1 MKKIFTLLFVLMT
14 TLAVSAQDLQGKLV
28 IGKVFYAGSTRLNGA
43 TPKNYM
49 CHLYIELYNN
59 SAETIDVAGTY
70 VAMANSDAAAN
81 AWAATDMVDD
91 KAGMA
96 VFKQVFQIPAGS
108 PVLMEPGKS
117 LVITNCAIDHSE
129 IAEGKVDLSKADFEL
144 KSTNAA
150 FNFHSDA
157 VPAMGIAY
165 SANAA
170 QDYINFMNPGPL
182 GIALFKADTDIA
194 NCAKTFPKGKETGNQ
209 YLIIPMANSI
219 DAVDIVKQKTPSAD
233 DKRFTADYDAGFT
246 CTADPNTFNC
256 QAVARKVASMDGD
269 RKVLQDTNNSTDDFE
284 SLWNVQTGVYDVK
297 EAATIAEFNAIADGK
312 LVKLTLADAR
322 VNAFNDLDRAYYVE
336 DASGATVIKGV
347 NLTKGTK
354 LNGYIIGTKGSED
367 VDYVNDPSQAYE
379 YSLTVVDAS
388 LSAFE
393 ATETELV
400 GTPMT
405 IAEAAA
411 QANYGRLVT
420 LSNVKIEAIGNGMNK
435 LLTDAENNT
444 MKTRDLFGVLS
455 SEYTWPAKATSITGV
470 VIYYYTGWFLI
481 PISED
486 AIVADTSTGIE
497 TIHNSQFTVKN
508 SIYNLQGIRL
518 NSLQKGLNIVN
529 GKKVVIR

>member
-1 MKKIFTLLFVLMT
+1 MKKFFTLLFVLM
-14 TLAVSAQDLQGKLV
+14 AVVSASAQDLQGKLV

-59 SAETIDVAGTY
+59 SAENIDVAGTY

-91 KAGMA
+91 KAGMG
-96 VFKQVFQIPAGS
+96 VFKQVFKIPAGS

-129 IAEGKVDLSKADFEL
+129 IAEGMVDLSTADFEL

-157 VPAMGIAY
+157 VPATIVY
-165 SANAA
+165 SANAS
-170 QDYINFMNPGPL
+170 QDYINFMNPGPD

-194 NCAKTFPKGKETGNQ
+194 NCAKTYGKGKDSGNEL
-209 YLIIPMANSI
+209 LIIPMVNSI

-233 DKRFTADYDAGFT
+233 DKRFTAEYDAGFT
-246 CTADPNTFNC
+246 CTADINTFNC
-256 QAVARKVASMDGD
+256 QAVARKVVSADGG
-269 RKVLQDTNNSTDDFE
+269 RKVLQDTNNSSVDFE
-284 SLWNVQTGVYDVK
+284 SLWNVQPRVYDVK
-297 EAATIAEFNAIADGK
+297 EAATIA
-312 LVKLTLADAR
+312 VVDAR

-336 DASGATVIKGV
+336 DASAATVIKGIS
-347 NLTKGTK
+347 LTAGTL
-354 LNGYIIGTKGSED
+354 LNGYIVGTKATTD
-367 VDYVNDPSQAYE
+367 MDYVNDPSQGLE
-379 YSLTVVDAS
+379 YSLTVENAA

-420 LSNVKIEAIGNGMNK
+420 LSDVEITALGNGMNK
-435 LLTDAENNT
+435 QLKDADGNT
-444 MKTRDLFGVLS
+444 IKARDLFGVLP
-455 SEYTWPAKATSITGV
+455 EGYEWPAKATSITGIV
-470 VIYYYTGWFLI
+470 LYYMTGWFLI
-481 PISED
+481 PISAE
-486 AIVADTSTGIE
+486 AIVADASGIE
-497 TIHNSQFTVKN
+497 TVHNSQFTVNN
-508 SIYNLQGIRL
+508 SIYNLQGVRL
-518 NSLQKGLNIVN
+518 SGLQKGLNIVN
-529 GKKVVIR
+529 GKKVVIK

>member
-1 MKKIFTLLFVLMT
+1 MKKLFTLLFVF
-14 TLAVSAQDLQGKLV
+14 LAALSASAQDLQGKLV

-70 VAMANSDAAAN
+70 VAMANTDAAAN

-91 KAGMA
+91 KEGMA

-117 LVITNCAIDHSE
+117 LVITNCAIDHSD
-129 IAEGKVDLSKADFEL
+129 IAEGKVDLSNAEFEL
-144 KSTNAA
+144 KSANNA
-150 FNFHSDA
+150 FNFHSET
-157 VPAMGIAY
+157 VPAMTIAY
-165 SANAA
+165 SANAS
-170 QDYINFMNPGPL
+170 QDYINFMNPGPD

-194 NCAKTFPKGKETGNQ
+194 NCAKTYPKGKDTGNE

-233 DKRFTADYDAGFT
+233 DKRFTDAYDAGFT
-246 CTADPNTFNC
+246 CTADPNVFNC
-256 QAVARKVASMDGD
+256 QAVARKVVSNDGS
-269 RKVLQDTNNSTDDFE
+269 RKVLQDTNNSSDDFE
-284 SLWNVQTGVYDVK
+284 SLWNVQPRVYDVK
-297 EAATIAEFNAIADGK
+297 EAATIAEFNAIENGK
-312 LVKLTLADAR
+312 VVKLALTDAR
-322 VNAFNDLDRAYYVE
+322 VNAFNDLDRSYYVE

-347 NLTKGTK
+347 NLTKSTV
-354 LNGYIIGTKGSED
+354 LNGYVIGTKEITD

-379 YSLTVVDAS
+379 HSLTVDAS
-388 LSAFE
+388 WSAYE
-393 ATETELV
+393 AAETELV

-405 IAEAAA
+405 IAEAAV

-420 LSNVKIEAIGNGMNK
+420 LSDVEITQIGNGMNK
-435 LLTDAENNT
+435 QLKDAAGNT
-444 MKTRDLFGVLS
+444 IKARDLFGILPDGY
-455 SEYTWPAKATSITGV
+455 EWPAKATSITGV
-470 VIYYYTGWFLI
+470 VLYYMTGWFLM
-481 PISED
+481 PISVE
-486 AIVADTSTGIE
+486 AIVADATGIE

-518 NSLQKGLNIVN
+518 SGLQKGLNIVN
-529 GKKVVIR
+529 GKKVVIK

>member
-43 TPKNYM
+43 TPKNYL

-59 SAETIDVAGTY
+59 SDAAIDVAGTY
-70 VAMANSDAAAN
+70 VAMANTDAAAN
-81 AWAATDMVDD
+81 AWAAVDMTGD

-96 VFKQVFQIPAGS
+96 VFKQVFQIPAGT
-108 PVLMEPGKS
+108 PVVMEPGKS

-129 IAEGKVDLSKADFEL
+129 IAEGMVDLSTADFEL

-157 VPAMGIAY
+157 VPALSIVY
-165 SANAA
+165 SANAS
-170 QDYINFMNPGPL
+170 QDYINFMNPGPD

-194 NCAKTFPKGKETGNQ
+194 NCAKTYGKGKDSGNEL
-209 YLIIPMANSI
+209 LIIPMVNSI

-233 DKRFTADYDAGFT
+233 DKRFTAEYDAGFT
-246 CTADPNTFNC
+246 CTADINTFNC
-256 QAVARKVASMDGD
+256 QAVARKVVSTDGD

-284 SLWNVQTGVYDVK
+284 SLWNVQPRVYDVK
-297 EAATIAEFNAIADGK
+297 EAATIADFNAIEDGK
-312 LVKLTLADAR
+312 LVKLALVDAR

-336 DASGATVIKGV
+336 DASAATVIKGIS
-347 NLTKGTK
+347 LTAGTL
-354 LNGYIIGTKGSED
+354 LNGYIVGTKATTD
-367 VDYVNDPSQAYE
+367 MDYVNDPSQGLE
-379 YSLTVVDAS
+379 YSLTVDAS
-388 LSAFE
+388 WSAFE

-420 LSNVKIEAIGNGMNK
+420 LSDVEITALGNGMNK
-435 LLTDAENNT
+435 QLKDADGNT
-444 MKTRDLFGVLS
+444 IKARDLFGVLP
-455 SEYTWPAKATSITGV
+455 EGYEWPAKATSITGIV
-470 VIYYYTGWFLI
+470 LYYMTGWFLI
-481 PISED
+481 PISAE
-486 AIVADTSTGIE
+486 AIVADASGIE
-497 TIHNSQFTVKN
+497 NVQRSTFNVQPA
-508 SIYNLQGIRL
+508 IYNLQGVRL
-518 NSLQKGLNIVN
+518 SGLQKGLNIVN
-529 GKKVVIR
+529 GKKVVIK

>member
-1 MKKIFTLLFVLMT
+1 MKKLFTLLFVF
-14 TLAVSAQDLQGKLV
+14 LAALSASAQDLQGKLV

-43 TPKNYM
+43 TPKNYL

-117 LVITNCAIDHSE
+117 LVITNCAIDHSD
-129 IAEGKVDLSKADFEL
+129 IAEGKVDLSNAEFEL
-144 KSTNAA
+144 KSANAA

-157 VPAMGIAY
+157 VPAMTIAY
-165 SANAA
+165 SANAS
-170 QDYINFMNPGPL
+170 QDYINFVNPGPD

-194 NCAKTFPKGKETGNQ
+194 NCAKTYGKGKDTGNE

-233 DKRFTADYDAGFT
+233 DKRFTDAYDAGFT
-246 CTADPNTFNC
+246 CTADPNVFNC
-256 QAVARKVASMDGD
+256 QAVARKVVSADGS
-269 RKVLQDTNNSTDDFE
+269 RKVLQDTNNSSEDFE
-284 SLWNVQTGVYDVK
+284 SLWNVQPRVYDVK
-297 EAATIAEFNAIADGK
+297 EAATIAEFNAIENGK
-312 LVKLTLADAR
+312 VVKLALTDAR

-347 NLTKGTK
+347 NLVKSTV
-354 LNGYIIGTKGSED
+354 LNGYVIGTKEITD

-379 YSLTVVDAS
+379 HSLTVDAS
-388 LSAFE
+388 WSAYE
-393 ATETELV
+393 AAETELV

-405 IAEAAA
+405 IAEAAV

-420 LSNVKIEAIGNGMNK
+420 LSDVEITQIGNGLNK
-435 LLTDAENNT
+435 QLKDAAGNT
-444 MKTRDLFGVLS
+444 IKARDLFGILPS
-455 SEYTWPAKATSITGV
+455 DYEWPAKATSITGV
-470 VIYYYTGWFLI
+470 VLYYMTGWFLM
-481 PISED
+481 PISVE
-486 AIVADTSTGIE
+486 AIVADATGIE

-529 GKKVVIR
+529 GKKVVIK

>member
-1 MKKIFTLLFVLMT
+1 
-14 TLAVSAQDLQGKLV
+14 
-28 IGKVFYAGSTRLNGA
+28 
-43 TPKNYM
+43 
-49 CHLYIELYNN
+49 
-59 SAETIDVAGTY
+59 
-70 VAMANSDAAAN
+70 
-81 AWAATDMVDD
+81 
-91 KAGMA
+91 
-96 VFKQVFQIPAGS
+96 
-108 PVLMEPGKS
+108 
-117 LVITNCAIDHSE
+117 
-129 IAEGKVDLSKADFEL
+129 
-144 KSTNAA
+144 
-150 FNFHSDA
+150 
-157 VPAMGIAY
+157 
-165 SANAA
+165 
-170 QDYINFMNPGPL
+170 
-182 GIALFKADTDIA
+182 
-194 NCAKTFPKGKETGNQ
+194 
-209 YLIIPMANSI
+209 MANSI

>member
-1 MKKIFTLLFVLMT
+1 MKKLFTLLFVF
-14 TLAVSAQDLQGKLV
+14 LAALSASAQDLQGKLV

-43 TPKNYM
+43 TPKNYL

-70 VAMANSDAAAN
+70 VAMANTDAAAN
-81 AWAATDMVDD
+81 AWAAIDMVDD

-129 IAEGKVDLSKADFEL
+129 IAEGKVDLSNAEFEL
-144 KSTNAA
+144 KSANNA
-150 FNFHSDA
+150 FNFHSEA
-157 VPAMGIAY
+157 VPAMTIAY
-165 SANAA
+165 SANAS
-170 QDYINFMNPGPL
+170 QDYINFVNPGPD

-194 NCAKTFPKGKETGNQ
+194 NCAKTYPKGKDTGNE

-233 DKRFTADYDAGFT
+233 DKRFTDAYDAGFT
-246 CTADPNTFNC
+246 CTADPNVFNC
-256 QAVARKVASMDGD
+256 QAVARKVVSNDGS
-269 RKVLQDTNNSTDDFE
+269 RKVLQDTNNSSEDFE
-284 SLWNVQTGVYDVK
+284 SLWNVQPRVYDVK
-297 EAATIAEFNAIADGK
+297 EAATIAEFNAIENGK
-312 LVKLTLADAR
+312 VVKLALTDAR

-347 NLTKGTK
+347 NLTKSTV
-354 LNGYIIGTKGSED
+354 LNGYVIGTKEITD
-367 VDYVNDPSQAYE
+367 VDYMNDPSQAYE
-379 YSLTVVDAS
+379 HSLTVDAS
-388 LSAFE
+388 WSAYE
-393 ATETELV
+393 AAETELV

-405 IAEAAA
+405 IAEAAV

-420 LSNVKIEAIGNGMNK
+420 LSDVEITQIGNGLNK
-435 LLTDAENNT
+435 QLKDAAGNT
-444 MKTRDLFGVLS
+444 IKARDLFGILPS
-455 SEYTWPAKATSITGV
+455 DYEWPAKATSITGV
-470 VIYYYTGWFLI
+470 VLYYMTGWFLM
-481 PISED
+481 PISVE
-486 AIVADTSTGIE
+486 AIVADATGIE

-529 GKKVVIR
+529 GKKVVIK

>member
-1 MKKIFTLLFVLMT
+1 MKKLFTLLFVF
-14 TLAVSAQDLQGKLV
+14 LAALGASAQDLQGKLV

-59 SAETIDVAGTY
+59 SAENIDVAGTY

-91 KAGMA
+91 KAGMG
-96 VFKQVFQIPAGS
+96 VFKQVFQIPVGN
-108 PVLMEPGKS
+108 PVVMEPGKS

-129 IAEGKVDLSKADFEL
+129 IAEGMVDLSTADFEL

-157 VPAMGIAY
+157 VPALSIVY
-165 SANAA
+165 SANAS
-170 QDYINFMNPGPL
+170 QDYINFMNPGPD

-194 NCAKTFPKGKETGNQ
+194 NCAKTYPKGKDTGNQ
-209 YLIIPMANSI
+209 YLVIPMVNSI

-233 DKRFTADYDAGFT
+233 DKRFTAEYDAGFT
-246 CTADPNTFNC
+246 CTADINTFNC
-256 QAVARKVASMDGD
+256 QAVARKVVSTDGD
-269 RKVLQDTNNSTDDFE
+269 RKVLQDTNNSSVDFE
-284 SLWNVQTGVYDVK
+284 SLWNVQPRVYDVK
-297 EAATIAEFNAIADGK
+297 EAATIADFNAIEDGK
-312 LVKLTLADAR
+312 LVKLALVDAR

-336 DASGATVIKGV
+336 DASAATVIKGIS
-347 NLTKGTK
+347 LTAGTL
-354 LNGYIIGTKGSED
+354 LNGYIVGTKATTD
-367 VDYVNDPSQAYE
+367 MDYVNDPSQGLE
-379 YSLTVVDAS
+379 YSLTVENAA

-420 LSNVKIEAIGNGMNK
+420 LSDVEITALGNGMNK
-435 LLTDAENNT
+435 QLKDADGNT
-444 MKTRDLFGVLS
+444 IKARDLFGVLP
-455 SEYTWPAKATSITGV
+455 EGYEWPAKATSITGIV
-470 VIYYYTGWFLI
+470 LYYMTGWFLI
-481 PISED
+481 PISAE
-486 AIVADTSTGIE
+486 AIVADASGIE
-497 TIHNSQFTVKN
+497 TVHNSQFTVNN
-508 SIYNLQGIRL
+508 SIYNLQGVRL
-518 NSLQKGLNIVN
+518 SGLQKGLNIVN
-529 GKKVVIR
+529 GKKVVIK

>member
-1 MKKIFTLLFVLMT
+1 MKKLFTLLFVF
-14 TLAVSAQDLQGKLV
+14 LAALSASAQDLQGKLV

-43 TPKNYM
+43 TPKNYL

-70 VAMANSDAAAN
+70 VAMANTDAAAN

-91 KAGMA
+91 KEGMA

-129 IAEGKVDLSKADFEL
+129 IAEGKVDLSNAEFEL
-144 KSTNAA
+144 KSANNA
-150 FNFHSDA
+150 FNFHTET
-157 VPAMGIAY
+157 VPAMTIAY
-165 SANAA
+165 SANAS
-170 QDYINFMNPGPL
+170 QDYINFVNPGPD

-194 NCAKTFPKGKETGNQ
+194 NCAKTYPKGKETGNE

-233 DKRFTADYDAGFT
+233 DKRFTDAYDAGFT
-246 CTADPNTFNC
+246 CTADPNVFNC
-256 QAVARKVASMDGD
+256 QAVARKVVSNDGS
-269 RKVLQDTNNSTDDFE
+269 RKVLQDTNNSSDDFE
-284 SLWNVQTGVYDVK
+284 SLWNVQPRVYDVK
-297 EAATIAEFNAIADGK
+297 EAATIAEFNAIENGK
-312 LVKLTLADAR
+312 VVKLALTDAR

-347 NLTKGTK
+347 NLTKSTV
-354 LNGYIIGTKGSED
+354 LNGYVIGTKEITD
-367 VDYVNDPSQAYE
+367 VDYVNVPSQAYE
-379 YSLTVVDAS
+379 HSLTVDAS
-388 LSAFE
+388 WSAYE
-393 ATETELV
+393 AAETELV

-405 IAEAAA
+405 IAEAAV

-420 LSNVKIEAIGNGMNK
+420 LSDVEITQIGNGLNK
-435 LLTDAENNT
+435 QLKDAAGNT
-444 MKTRDLFGVLS
+444 IKARDLFGILPS
-455 SEYTWPAKATSITGV
+455 DYEWPAKATSITGV
-470 VIYYYTGWFLI
+470 VLYYMTGWFLM
-481 PISED
+481 PISVE
-486 AIVADTSTGIE
+486 AIVADATGIE

-529 GKKVVIR
+529 GKKVVIK

>member
-1 MKKIFTLLFVLMT
+1 MKKLFTLLFVF
-14 TLAVSAQDLQGKLV
+14 LAALSASAQDLQGKLV

-43 TPKNYM
+43 TPKNYL

-70 VAMANSDAAAN
+70 VAMANTDAAAN

-91 KAGMA
+91 KEGMA

-129 IAEGKVDLSKADFEL
+129 IAEGQVDLSTADFEL
-144 KSTNAA
+144 KSANAA

-157 VPAMGIAY
+157 VPAMTIAY
-165 SANAA
+165 SANAS
-170 QDYINFMNPGPL
+170 QDYINFVNPGPD

-194 NCAKTFPKGKETGNQ
+194 NCAKTYPKGKDTGNE

-233 DKRFTADYDAGFT
+233 DKRFTDAYDAGFT
-246 CTADPNTFNC
+246 CTADPNAFNC
-256 QAVARKVASMDGD
+256 QAVARKVVSNDGS
-269 RKVLQDTNNSTDDFE
+269 RKVLQDTNNSSDDFE
-284 SLWNVQTGVYDVK
+284 SLWNVQPRVYDVK
-297 EAATIAEFNAIADGK
+297 EAATIAEFNAIENGK
-312 LVKLTLADAR
+312 VVKLALTDAR

-347 NLTKGTK
+347 NLVKSTV
-354 LNGYIIGTKGSED
+354 LNGYVIGTKEITD

-379 YSLTVVDAS
+379 HSLTVDAS
-388 LSAFE
+388 WSAYE
-393 ATETELV
+393 AAETELV

-405 IAEAAA
+405 IAEAAV

-420 LSNVKIEAIGNGMNK
+420 LSDVEITQIGNGLNK
-435 LLTDAENNT
+435 QLKDAAGNT
-444 MKTRDLFGVLS
+444 IKARDLFGILPS
-455 SEYTWPAKATSITGV
+455 DYEWPAKATSITGV
-470 VIYYYTGWFLI
+470 VLYYMTGWFLM
-481 PISED
+481 PISVE
-486 AIVADTSTGIE
+486 AIVADATGIE

-529 GKKVVIR
+529 GKKVVIK

>member
-1 MKKIFTLLFVLMT
+1 MKKFFTLLFVLLT
-14 TLAVSAQDLQGKLV
+14 TLSASAQDLQGKLV
-28 IGKVFYAGSTRLNGA
+28 IGKVFYAGSVRLNGA
-43 TPKNYM
+43 TPKNYL

-59 SAETIDVAGTY
+59 SAEDIDVAGTY

-81 AWAATDMVDD
+81 AWGAADMVDD

-96 VFKQVFQIPAGS
+96 VFKQVFQIPTGS
-108 PVLMEPGKS
+108 PVVMKPGKS

-312 LVKLTLADAR
+312 LVKLTLTDAR
-322 VNAFNDLDRAYYVE
+322 VNAFYDLDRAYYVE

-347 NLTKGTK
+347 DLTKGTL
-354 LNGYIIGTKGSED
+354 LNGYVIGTKEIKD
-367 VDYVNDPSQAYE
+367 VDYMNDPSLAYE
-379 YSLTVVDAS
+379 HSLTVDAS
-388 LSAFE
+388 QSAFK
-393 ATETELV
+393 ATQTELV

-420 LSNVKIEAIGNGMNK
+420 LSDVEITQIGNGMNK
-435 LLTDAENNT
+435 QLKDAAGNT
-444 MKTRDLFGVLS
+444 MKARDLFGVLS

-470 VIYYYTGWFLI
+470 VLYYMTGWFLI

-486 AIVADTSTGIE
+486 AIVADANGIE
-497 TIHNSQFTVKN
+497 TIHHSQFTVSN

-518 NSLQKGLNIVN
+518 NGLQKGLNIVN

>member
-1 MKKIFTLLFVLMT
+1 MKKLFTLLFVF
-14 TLAVSAQDLQGKLV
+14 LAALSASAQDLQGKLV

-117 LVITNCAIDHSE
+117 LVITNCAIDHSD
-129 IAEGKVDLSKADFEL
+129 IAEGRVDLSNADFEV
-144 KSTNAA
+144 KSANNA
-150 FNFHSDA
+150 FNFHSET
-157 VPAMGIAY
+157 VPAMTLVY
-165 SANAA
+165 SAAA
-170 QDYINFMNPGPL
+170 NQDFINFMNPGPD

-194 NCAKTFPKGKETGNQ
+194 NCAKTYKKGKDSGNQ

-219 DAVDIVKQKTPSAD
+219 DAVDIVYQKTPSAN
-233 DKRFTADYDAGFT
+233 DKRFTDDYDAGFT
-246 CTADPNTFNC
+246 CTAAPNAFNC
-256 QAVARKVASMDGD
+256 QAVARKVVSNDGS
-269 RKVLQDTNNSTDDFE
+269 RKVLQDTNNSSDDFE
-284 SLWNVQTGVYDVK
+284 SLWNVQPRVYDVK
-297 EAATIAEFNAIADGK
+297 EAASMAEFNAIEDGK
-312 LVKLTLADAR
+312 LVKLALADAR
-322 VNAFNDLDRAYYVE
+322 VNAFYDLDGAYYVE
-336 DASGATVIKGV
+336 DASGATVVKGV

-354 LNGYIIGTKGSED
+354 LNGYIVGTKSTTD
-367 VDYVNDPSQAYE
+367 VDYVNDPSQGLE
-379 YSLTVVDAS
+379 YTLTVQNAS
-388 LSAFE
+388 WSAYE

-405 IAEAAA
+405 IAEAAV

-420 LSNVKIEAIGNGMNK
+420 LSDVEITQIGNGMNK
-435 LLTDAENNT
+435 QLKDVAGNT
-444 MKTRDLFGVLS
+444 MKARDLFGVLPYDY
-455 SEYTWPAKATSITGV
+455 EWPAKATSITGV
-470 VIYYYTGWFLI
+470 VLYYMTGWFLI
-481 PISED
+481 PISAE
-486 AIVADTSTGIE
+486 AIVTNATGIE
-497 TIHNSQFTVKN
+497 TIHHSQFTVKN

-518 NSLQKGLNIVN
+518 NGLQRGLNIVN
-529 GKKVVIR
+529 GKKVVIK

>member
-1 MKKIFTLLFVLMT
+1 MKKLFTLLFVF
-14 TLAVSAQDLQGKLV
+14 LAALSASAQDLQGKLV

-43 TPKNYM
+43 TPKNYL

-70 VAMANSDAAAN
+70 VAMANTDAAAN

-91 KAGMA
+91 KEGMA

-129 IAEGKVDLSKADFEL
+129 IAEGKVDLSNAEFEL
-144 KSTNAA
+144 KSANNA
-150 FNFHSDA
+150 FNFHSEA
-157 VPAMGIAY
+157 VPAMTIAY
-165 SANAA
+165 SANAS
-170 QDYINFMNPGPL
+170 QDYINFVNPGPD

-194 NCAKTFPKGKETGNQ
+194 NCAKTYPKGKETGNE
-209 YLIIPMANSI
+209 YLVIPMANSI

-233 DKRFTADYDAGFT
+233 DKRFTDAYDAGFT
-246 CTADPNTFNC
+246 CTADPNAFNC
-256 QAVARKVASMDGD
+256 QAVARKVVSNDGS
-269 RKVLQDTNNSTDDFE
+269 RKVLQDTNNSSDDFE
-284 SLWNVQTGVYDVK
+284 SLWNVQPRVYDVK
-297 EAATIAEFNAIADGK
+297 EAATIAEFNAIENGK
-312 LVKLTLADAR
+312 VVKLALTDAR

-347 NLTKGTK
+347 NLTKSTV
-354 LNGYIIGTKGSED
+354 LNGYVIGTKEITD
-367 VDYVNDPSQAYE
+367 VDYMNVPSQAYE
-379 YSLTVVDAS
+379 HSLTVDAS
-388 LSAFE
+388 WSAYE
-393 ATETELV
+393 AAETELV

-405 IAEAAA
+405 IAEAAV

-420 LSNVKIEAIGNGMNK
+420 LSDVEITQIGNGLNK
-435 LLTDAENNT
+435 QLKDAAGNT
-444 MKTRDLFGVLS
+444 IKARDLFGILPS
-455 SEYTWPAKATSITGV
+455 DYEWPAKATSITGV
-470 VIYYYTGWFLI
+470 VLYYMTGWFLM
-481 PISED
+481 PISVE
-486 AIVADTSTGIE
+486 AIVADATGIE

-529 GKKVVIR
+529 GKKVVIK

>member
-1 MKKIFTLLFVLMT
+1 MKKLFTLLFVF
-14 TLAVSAQDLQGKLV
+14 LAALSASAQDLQGKLV

-43 TPKNYM
+43 TPKNYL

-70 VAMANSDAAAN
+70 VAMANTDAAAN

-91 KAGMA
+91 KEGMA

-117 LVITNCAIDHSE
+117 LVITNCAVDHSE
-129 IAEGKVDLSKADFEL
+129 IAEGKVDLSNAEFEL
-144 KSTNAA
+144 KSTNNA
-150 FNFHSDA
+150 FNSHSEA
-157 VPAMGIAY
+157 VPAMTIAY
-165 SANAA
+165 SANAS
-170 QDYINFMNPGPL
+170 QDFINFMNPGPD

-194 NCAKTFPKGKETGNQ
+194 NCAKTYGKGKDTGNE

-233 DKRFTADYDAGFT
+233 DKRFTDAYDAGFT
-246 CTADPNTFNC
+246 CTADPNAFNC
-256 QAVARKVASMDGD
+256 QAVARKVVSADGD
-269 RKVLQDTNNSTDDFE
+269 RKVLQDTNNSSEDFE
-284 SLWNVQTGVYDVK
+284 SLWNVQPRVYDVK
-297 EAATIAEFNAIADGK
+297 EAATIAEFNAIENGK
-312 LVKLTLADAR
+312 VVKLALTDAR
-322 VNAFNDLDRAYYVE
+322 VNAFNDLDRSYYVE

-347 NLTKGTK
+347 NLTKSTV
-354 LNGYIIGTKGSED
+354 LNGYVIGTKEIKD

-379 YSLTVVDAS
+379 HSLTVDTS
-388 LSAFE
+388 WSAYE
-393 ATETELV
+393 AAETELV

-405 IAEAAA
+405 IAEAAV

-420 LSNVKIEAIGNGMNK
+420 LSDVEITQIGNGLNK
-435 LLTDAENNT
+435 QLKDAAGNT
-444 MKTRDLFGVLS
+444 IKARDLFGILPDGY
-455 SEYTWPAKATSITGV
+455 EWPAKATSITGV
-470 VIYYYTGWFLI
+470 VLYYMTGWFLM
-481 PISED
+481 PISVE
-486 AIVADTSTGIE
+486 AIVADATGIE

-529 GKKVVIR
+529 GKKVVIK

>member
-1 MKKIFTLLFVLMT
+1 MKKLFTLLFVF
-14 TLAVSAQDLQGKLV
+14 LAALSASAQDLQGKLV

-43 TPKNYM
+43 TPKNYL

-70 VAMANSDAAAN
+70 VAMANTDAAAN

-129 IAEGKVDLSKADFEL
+129 IAEGKVDLSNAEFEL
-144 KSTNAA
+144 KSTNNA
-150 FNFHSDA
+150 FNFHSEA
-157 VPAMGIAY
+157 VPAMTIAY
-165 SANAA
+165 SANAS
-170 QDYINFMNPGPL
+170 QDYINFVNPGPD

-194 NCAKTFPKGKETGNQ
+194 NCAKTYLKGKDTGNE

-233 DKRFTADYDAGFT
+233 DKRFTDAYDAGFT
-246 CTADPNTFNC
+246 CTADPNVFNC
-256 QAVARKVASMDGD
+256 QAVARKVVSNDGS
-269 RKVLQDTNNSTDDFE
+269 RKVLQDTNNSSDDFE
-284 SLWNVQTGVYDVK
+284 SLWNVQPRVYDVK
-297 EAATIAEFNAIADGK
+297 EAATIAEFNAIENGK
-312 LVKLTLADAR
+312 VVKLALTDAR
-322 VNAFNDLDRAYYVE
+322 VNAFNDLDRSYYVE

-347 NLTKGTK
+347 NLTKSTV
-354 LNGYIIGTKGSED
+354 LNGYVIGTKEITD
-367 VDYVNDPSQAYE
+367 VDYMNVPSQAYE
-379 YSLTVVDAS
+379 HSLTVDAS
-388 LSAFE
+388 WSAYE
-393 ATETELV
+393 AAETELV

-405 IAEAAA
+405 IAEAAV

-420 LSNVKIEAIGNGMNK
+420 LSDVEITQIGNGLNK
-435 LLTDAENNT
+435 QLKDAAGNT
-444 MKTRDLFGVLS
+444 IKARDLFGILPDGY
-455 SEYTWPAKATSITGV
+455 EWPAKATSITGV
-470 VIYYYTGWFLI
+470 VLYYMTGWFLM
-481 PISED
+481 PISVE
-486 AIVADTSTGIE
+486 AIVADATGIE

-529 GKKVVIR
+529 GKKVVIK

>member
-1 MKKIFTLLFVLMT
+1 MKKFFTLLFVF
-14 TLAVSAQDLQGKLV
+14 LAALNASAEDLQGKLV
-28 IGKVFYAGSTRLNGA
+28 IGKVFYAGSVRLNGA

-59 SAETIDVAGTY
+59 SVESIDVAGTY

-108 PVLMEPGKS
+108 PVVMEPGKS

-129 IAEGKVDLSKADFEL
+129 IAEGRVDLSNADFEV
-144 KSTNAA
+144 KSANNA
-150 FNFHSDA
+150 FNFHSET
-157 VPAMGIAY
+157 VPAMTLVY
-165 SANAA
+165 SAAA
-170 QDYINFMNPGPL
+170 NQDFINFMNPGPD

-194 NCAKTFPKGKETGNQ
+194 NCAKTYKKGKDSGNQ

-219 DAVDIVKQKTPSAD
+219 DAVDIVYQKTPSAN
-233 DKRFTADYDAGFT
+233 DKRFTDAYDAGFT
-246 CTADPNTFNC
+246 CTADPNAFNC

-269 RKVLQDTNNSTDDFE
+269 RKVLQDTNNSSDDFE
-284 SLWNVQTGVYDVK
+284 SLWNVQPRVYDVK
-297 EAATIAEFNAIADGK
+297 EAASMAEFNAIEDGK
-312 LVKLTLADAR
+312 LVKLALADAR
-322 VNAFNDLDRAYYVE
+322 VNAFYDLDGAYYVE

-420 LSNVKIEAIGNGMNK
+420 LSDVEITQIGNGMNK
-435 LLTDAENNT
+435 QLKDVAGNT
-444 MKTRDLFGVLS
+444 MKARDLFGVLPYDY
-455 SEYTWPAKATSITGV
+455 EWPAKATSITGV
-470 VIYYYTGWFLI
+470 VLYYMTGWFLI
-481 PISED
+481 PISAE
-486 AIVADTSTGIE
+486 AIVTNATGIE
-497 TIHNSQFTVKN
+497 TIHNSQFTVTN

-518 NSLQKGLNIVN
+518 NGLQKGLNIVN

>member
-1 MKKIFTLLFVLMT
+1 MKKLFTLLFVF
-14 TLAVSAQDLQGKLV
+14 LAALSASAQDLQGKLV

-43 TPKNYM
+43 TPKNYL

-91 KAGMA
+91 KEGMA

-129 IAEGKVDLSKADFEL
+129 IAEGKVDLSNAEFEV
-144 KSTNAA
+144 KSANNA
-150 FNFHSDA
+150 FNFHSEA
-157 VPAMGIAY
+157 VPAMTIAY
-165 SANAA
+165 SANAS
-170 QDYINFMNPGPL
+170 QDYINFMNPGPD

-194 NCAKTFPKGKETGNQ
+194 NCAKTYGKGKDTGNE

-233 DKRFTADYDAGFT
+233 DKRFTAEYDAGFT
-246 CTADPNTFNC
+246 CTADVNNFNC
-256 QAVARKVASMDGD
+256 QAVARKVVSNDGS
-269 RKVLQDTNNSTDDFE
+269 RKVLQDTNNSSDDFE
-284 SLWNVQTGVYDVK
+284 SLWNVQPRVYDVK
-297 EAATIAEFNAIADGK
+297 EAATIAEFNAIENGK
-312 LVKLTLADAR
+312 VVKLALTDAR
-322 VNAFNDLDRAYYVE
+322 VNAFNDLDRSYYVE

-347 NLTKGTK
+347 NLTKSTV
-354 LNGYIIGTKGSED
+354 LNGYVIGTKEIKD
-367 VDYVNDPSQAYE
+367 VDYINDPSQAYE
-379 YSLTVVDAS
+379 HSLTVDAS
-388 LSAFE
+388 WSAYE
-393 ATETELV
+393 AAETELV

-405 IAEAAA
+405 IAEAAV

-420 LSNVKIEAIGNGMNK
+420 LSDVEITQIGNGLNK
-435 LLTDAENNT
+435 QLKDAAGNT
-444 MKTRDLFGVLS
+444 IKARDLFGILPDGY
-455 SEYTWPAKATSITGV
+455 EWPAKATSITGV
-470 VIYYYTGWFLI
+470 VLYYMTGWFLM
-481 PISED
+481 PISVE
-486 AIVADTSTGIE
+486 AIVADATGIE
-497 TIHNSQFTVKN
+497 TIHHSQFTVKN

-529 GKKVVIR
+529 GKKIVIK